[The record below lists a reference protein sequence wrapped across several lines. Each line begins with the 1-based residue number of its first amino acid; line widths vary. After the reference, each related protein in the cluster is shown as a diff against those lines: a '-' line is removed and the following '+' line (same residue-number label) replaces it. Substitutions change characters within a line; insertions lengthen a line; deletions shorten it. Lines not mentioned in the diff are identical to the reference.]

1 MATQIEEVI
10 GSRWETEL
18 LPEIRT
24 DVRHRV
30 LSRLLRLPTDEE
42 EARAW
47 AEEREAEANLPER
60 VSPDDPERL
69 AWEAELRAIGVRP
82 ARVWN
87 FPRRKPIRRPDW
99 RDWLRAR
106 LGG

>member
-1 MATQIEEVI
+1 MATQIEEPTV
-10 GSRWETEL
+10 SLRKSEASVES
-18 LPEIRT
+18 RT
-24 DVRHRV
+24 DLRHRV
-30 LSRLLRLPTDEE
+30 LSRLLALPTDEE
-42 EARAW
+42 AREW
-47 AEEREAEANLPER
+47 AEERKAEADLPER

-69 AWEAELRAIGVRP
+69 AWEAELRAIGVKP